1 MSESVNVVC
10 LKWGDRYG
18 AFYVNRLYDGVR
30 RNLSRPFRF
39 VCFTDEPE
47 GLVPGVE
54 VCPVPPRPEGLPE
67 KRKWPTVYT
76 KLSLFK
82 DGCGGLSGPTL
93 FLDIDQII
101 VGPLERFFDYR
112 PGEFCIIHNWIEF
125 YKRIFRKAPQ
135 IGNSSCFRFEAG
147 ASNAVYEFFL
157 REKDDPTKR
166 HLFANGSQKL
176 QTRAMFSAGKVNWWP
191 TDWVCSFKRQ
201 CIPPFPLNRFLEPRQ
216 PKGASVIAFHG
227 HPDIPEAQAG
237 YLFRDQKGVRVPV
250 KFHLTCQPAPWIDAL
265 WHE

>member
-1 MSESVNVVC
+1 MVNIVC
-10 LKWGDRYG
+10 IKYGRYYSPV
-18 AFYVNRLYDGVR
+18 YVNRLYAGVR
-30 RNLSRPFRF
+30 RHLLRPFRF
-39 VCFTDEPE
+39 VCVTNDPAGICPE
-47 GLVPGVE
+47 VECVPFMENQNVPG
-54 VCPVPPRPEGLPE
+54 
-67 KRKWPTVYT
+67 RKWPNIFS
-76 KLSLFK
+76 KLTLFK
-82 DGCGGLSGPTL
+82 DGFADLEGPTL
-93 FLDIDQII
+93 YLDLDTLIM
-101 VGPLERFFDYR
+101 GPLDRFFDYR

-265 WHE
+265 WRE

>member
-1 MSESVNVVC
+1 MVNIVC
-10 LKWGDRYG
+10 IKYGRYYSPV
-18 AFYVNRLYDGVR
+18 YVNRLYAGVR
-30 RNLSRPFRF
+30 RHLLRPFRF
-39 VCFTDEPE
+39 VCVTNDPAGIRPE
-47 GLVPGVE
+47 VECVPFMENQNVPG
-54 VCPVPPRPEGLPE
+54 
-67 KRKWPTVYT
+67 RKWPNIFS
-76 KLSLFK
+76 KLTLFK
-82 DGCGGLSGPTL
+82 DGFADLEGPTL
-93 FLDIDQII
+93 YLDLDTLIM
-101 VGPLERFFDYR
+101 GPLDRFFDYR

-201 CIPPFPLNRFLEPRQ
+201 CIPPVPLNRFLEPRQ

-265 WHE
+265 WRE

>member
-1 MSESVNVVC
+1 MVNIVC
-10 LKWGDRYG
+10 IKYGRYYSPV
-18 AFYVNRLYDGVR
+18 YVNRLYAGVR
-30 RNLSRPFRF
+30 RHLLRPFRF
-39 VCFTDEPE
+39 VCVTNDPAGIRPE
-47 GLVPGVE
+47 VECVPFMENQNVPG
-54 VCPVPPRPEGLPE
+54 
-67 KRKWPTVYT
+67 RKWPNIFS
-76 KLSLFK
+76 KLTLFK
-82 DGCGGLSGPTL
+82 DGFADLEGPTL
-93 FLDIDQII
+93 YLDLDTLIM
-101 VGPLERFFDYR
+101 GPLDRFFDYR

>member
-1 MSESVNVVC
+1 MVNIVC
-10 LKWGDRYG
+10 IKYGRYYSPV
-18 AFYVNRLYDGVR
+18 YVNRLYAGVR
-30 RNLSRPFRF
+30 RHLLRPFRF
-39 VCFTDEPE
+39 VCVTNDPAGIRPE
-47 GLVPGVE
+47 VECVPFMENQNVPG
-54 VCPVPPRPEGLPE
+54 
-67 KRKWPTVYT
+67 RKWPNIFS
-76 KLSLFK
+76 KLTLFK
-82 DGCGGLSGPTL
+82 DGFADLEGPTL
-93 FLDIDQII
+93 YLDLDTLIM
-101 VGPLERFFDYR
+101 GPLDRFFDYR

-265 WHE
+265 WRE

>member
-1 MSESVNVVC
+1 MVNIVC
-10 LKWGDRYG
+10 IKYGRYYSPV
-18 AFYVNRLYDGVR
+18 YVNRLYAGVR
-30 RNLSRPFRF
+30 RHLLRPFRF
-39 VCFTDEPE
+39 VCVTNDPAGIRPE
-47 GLVPGVE
+47 VECVPFMENQNVPG
-54 VCPVPPRPEGLPE
+54 
-67 KRKWPTVYT
+67 RKWPNIVS
-76 KLSLFK
+76 KLTLFK
-82 DGCGGLSGPTL
+82 DGFADLEGPTL
-93 FLDIDQII
+93 YLDLDTLIM
-101 VGPLERFFDYR
+101 GPLDRFFDYR

-265 WHE
+265 WRE

>member
-1 MSESVNVVC
+1 MVNIVC
-10 LKWGDRYG
+10 IKYGRYYSPV
-18 AFYVNRLYDGVR
+18 YVNRLYAGVR
-30 RNLSRPFRF
+30 RHLLRPFRF
-39 VCFTDEPE
+39 VCVTNDPAGIRPE
-47 GLVPGVE
+47 VECVPFMENQNVPG
-54 VCPVPPRPEGLPE
+54 
-67 KRKWPTVYT
+67 RKWPNIFS
-76 KLSLFK
+76 KLTLFK
-82 DGCGGLSGPTL
+82 DGFADLEGPTL
-93 FLDIDQII
+93 YLDLDTLIM
-101 VGPLERFFDYR
+101 GPLDRFLDYR